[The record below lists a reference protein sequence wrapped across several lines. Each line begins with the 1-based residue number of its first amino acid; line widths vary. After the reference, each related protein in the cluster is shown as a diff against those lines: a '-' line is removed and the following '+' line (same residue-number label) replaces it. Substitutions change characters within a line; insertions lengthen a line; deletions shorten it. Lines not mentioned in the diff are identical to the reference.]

1 MTNGKLFMKALAKNE
16 NKQMKFIVKLLLS
29 ATFMLSTISAVAAPS
44 VEFQTNQGNFTI
56 ELYPEKAPKTVAN
69 FLQYVKDGFYENTI
83 FHRVI
88 NHFMIQGG
96 GFERDLSEKST
107 RAAIANE
114 AGNGLLNQTG
124 TVAMARTA
132 DPDSATAQFFV
143 NLTDNQFLDY
153 VGPDPDQIGYCVFGK
168 VTSGIEVIQKIGLT
182 QTNTVGR
189 YSDVPVKPVIIKSV
203 KLLGEVVKDA
213 PKDASKDA
221 SKETAK

>member
-1 MTNGKLFMKALAKNE
+1 MKVLVNLMKLKN
-16 NKQMKFIVKLLLS
+16 LLLCGILLIAS
-29 ATFMLSTISAVAAPS
+29 ISAFAAPS
-44 VEFQTNQGNFTI
+44 VEFQTSQGNFTV

-107 RAAIANE
+107 RAAIVNE
-114 AGNGLLNQTG
+114 ASNGLLNELG
-124 TVAMARTA
+124 TIAMARTA

-143 NLTDNQFLDY
+143 NLTDNQFLNY
-153 VGPDPDQIGYCVFGK
+153 VSPDPDQMGYCVFGK
-168 VTSGIEVIQKIGLT
+168 VTSGIEVVQKIGLV

-189 YSDVPVKPVIIKSV
+189 NSDVPVKPIIIKSV
-203 KLLGEVVKDA
+203 KLLGEVA
-213 PKDASKDA
+213 
-221 SKETAK
+221 KEDGTEPAK